1 MLLTPSGGDAEE
13 SDLYNAD
20 GTPTRAGRR
29 LGLKGQ
35 GLDDDYDWTLDKGH
49 LSEIFGEE
57 AFPVLVEPQ
66 AEPDAADQIAAQV
79 GTVTIPVRLD
89 TPPGWGGGYT
99 SGTEAFMHAN
109 GLNFVPWDGYPAIL
123 HKGEQ
128 IVSAR
133 EAASRSFS
141 SNLYVES
148 MYMNNGMDAAGLAQA
163 IAARNQRAMAGFGS

>member
-1 MLLTPSGGDAEE
+1 MDARDKLQEALKNQGIRNDE
-13 SDLYNAD
+13 QGVSLIEQIFDNALNGSDPD
-20 GTPTRAGRR
+20 GLGAR
-29 LGLKGQ
+29 LFEL
-35 GLDDDYDWTLDKGH
+35 
-49 LSEIFGEE
+49 FGET
-57 AFPVLVEPQ
+57 PVQITFEPQ

-133 EAASRSFS
+133 EVASRSFS